1 MFGNLKR
8 KKIVIVYFFII
19 LMIVIVIIFKSEDMI
34 YCKFFYNRN
43 KIVRVNFLMLNF
55 KCLIIMLSIEFFDI
69 CIYFKWVIY
78 VLNFYFKINV
88 CNVFILY

>member
-1 MFGNLKR
+1 MK

-43 KIVRVNFLMLNF
+43 KIVRV
-55 KCLIIMLSIEFFDI
+55 IFF
-69 CIYFKWVIY
+69 
-78 VLNFYFKINV
+78 NV
-88 CNVFILY
+88 KF